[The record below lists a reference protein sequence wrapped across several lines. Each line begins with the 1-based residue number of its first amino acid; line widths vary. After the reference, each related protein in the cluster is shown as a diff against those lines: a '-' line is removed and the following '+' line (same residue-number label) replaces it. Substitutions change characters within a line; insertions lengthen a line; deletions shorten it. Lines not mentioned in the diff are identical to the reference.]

1 MASVFLIISGFLLIW
16 PNMFKIGLA
25 CLHFPVRLRM
35 AVFYNPTFL
44 HRNSTTLRR
53 RIIQPA
59 RRGDN
64 ACGSVTVIDP
74 GEEELSPG
82 RLKHFGFGLH
92 KGSRMGLRGADQK
105 IAGPGFHRKR
115 GKDKQQND
123 KISHDVLPWQ
133 GAAFLLE

>member
-1 MASVFLIISGFLLIW
+1 MTE
-16 PNMFKIGLA
+16 
-25 CLHFPVRLRM
+25 
-35 AVFYNPTFL
+35 FYSPTFL
-44 HRNSTTLRR
+44 RWNSTTPRR
-53 RIIQPA
+53 PIIQPA

-64 ACGSVTVIDP
+64 ACGTIAVIDP
-74 GEEELSPG
+74 GEQELSPG
-82 RLKHFGFGLH
+82 CLKHFGFGLH

-115 GKDKQQND
+115 GKDNQQNG